1 MSETGNPGNPVGP
14 APGGNDAGTRR
25 RTLTGTVVS
34 DCMDKTVTVLV
45 RRRFRHRVY
54 AKYVTRT
61 TRIKAHDEDNECRVG
76 DVVAITS
83 CRRLSKSKSWRLSE
97 VVARAQDRGR
107 AT

>member
-1 MSETGNPGNPVGP
+1 MSETGKPEKPTPGAG
-14 APGGNDAGTRR
+14 DAGAGR
-25 RTLTGTVVS
+25 RTLTGTIIS
-34 DCMDKTVTVLV
+34 DRMDKTVTVLV

-61 TRIKAHDEDNECRVG
+61 TRLKAHDEGNECRVG

-83 CRRLSKSKSWRLSE
+83 CRRVSKTKSWRLSAI
-97 VVARAQDRGR
+97 VARAQDRGG